1 MTNFL
6 SAFYTKE
13 HVLVYSL
20 AAIAGNYLGGW
31 FIFDAISGVPFSLF
45 MQEESSNVGA
55 VANLAKA
62 PRLYKITK
70 LAKLFRIFKVFKKKS
85 FFGAVP
91 STDYLPGTARFISS
105 MFITITVIHVIR

>member
-1 MTNFL
+1 M
-6 SAFYTKE
+6 
-13 HVLVYSL
+13 LVYSL